1 MHRLPPSVMYQ
12 SGKLRSQS
20 PDPAKDSE
28 SPVPGIYGS
37 AFESLLNELV
47 QHYQGAYRPEKSVN
61 PQASEEAQLSLPIP
75 LSPSPDA
82 SPESISGESERGS
95 EGQDILPFPGISDPE
110 FESLLNDLVQRS
122 QDAFRTQESASPHP
136 TDEPTLPPPIPS
148 SVLPETAPE
157 KPGGESERSEEGH
170 DVVMTLLTILVVG
183 LAMICGML
191 LGIHHANNRG
201 ASQILKNE
209 SVGPVPTAS
218 APLSSQSVID
228 QIRLADPNRVGRSQL
243 GGPQE
248 KHQKARTRF
257 ERPGGLTVY
266 QNDRVVFELPPGQD
280 GTKQEPA
287 SAGSVPNPTR
297 P

>member
-122 QDAFRTQESASPHP
+122 QDAFRTQESASLHP
-136 TDEPTLPPPIPS
+136 TEEPTYRLQS
-148 SVLPETAPE
+148 LQAYCRKRRLKS
-157 KPGGESERSEEGH
+157 
-170 DVVMTLLTILVVG
+170 
-183 LAMICGML
+183 LAENPKE
-191 LGIHHANNRG
+191 AKRG
-201 ASQILKNE
+201 
-209 SVGPVPTAS
+209 T
-218 APLSSQSVID
+218 
-228 QIRLADPNRVGRSQL
+228 
-243 GGPQE
+243 
-248 KHQKARTRF
+248 T
-257 ERPGGLTVY
+257 
-266 QNDRVVFELPPGQD
+266 
-280 GTKQEPA
+280 
-287 SAGSVPNPTR
+287 
-297 P
+297 